1 MHLGVS
7 ERGRDEIDRRQAQQH
22 IECHQAKQCTAVA
35 RGTRIYVF
43 FYSWLLKDVSVR
55 RRVPAND
62 GWASGWRW
70 FFNYIIRLP
79 LNLLFSLIWTLS
91 WNSMILKDPFMV
103 ARDGAEQISKQQQS
117 FLFMWRQATIKIRKK
132 EFLLLLRHT
141 GIHHSS
147 MKESPL
153 PQTWT
158 RLGRIKIPSTSTALR
173 SFSKFIHRSSDATT
187 TTTIVKEKF
196 NIIFESW
203 NNEPG

>member
-1 MHLGVS
+1 MSPGETVHCNS
-7 ERGRDEIDRRQAQQH
+7 EGNKNFH
-22 IECHQAKQCTAVA
+22 I
-35 RGTRIYVF
+35 

-79 LNLLFSLIWTLS
+79 LNLFFSLIWTLS
-91 WNSMILKDPFMV
+91 RNSMILKDPFML

-132 EFLLLLRHT
+132 EFSLLLRHT
-141 GIHHSS
+141 GIHSS
-147 MKESPL
+147 MKENPL

-158 RLGRIKIPSTSTALR
+158 RLGRIKIPATSTTLR
-173 SFSKFIHRSSDATT
+173 SFSKFIHRSSDDDRQGE
-187 TTTIVKEKF
+187 IQYYIRVLK
-196 NIIFESW
+196 
-203 NNEPG
+203 